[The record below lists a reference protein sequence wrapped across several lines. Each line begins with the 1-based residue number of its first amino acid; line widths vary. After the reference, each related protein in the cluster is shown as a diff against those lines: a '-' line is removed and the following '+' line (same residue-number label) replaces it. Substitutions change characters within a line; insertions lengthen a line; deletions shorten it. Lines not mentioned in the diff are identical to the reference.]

1 MAANDS
7 DTAVCMAVPP
17 REPSLSNEQRHA
29 LALLA
34 SFPHGITEELL
45 VLAHGFDRAMIA
57 GLVHEGVATKEREV
71 VTGPGRAVIEVVR
84 IRITDAGRMAL
95 EG

>member
-1 MAANDS
+1 MAAS
-7 DTAVCMAVPP
+7 PGE
-17 REPSLSNEQRHA
+17 RSFSREQRSA

-34 SFPHGITEELL
+34 NFPNGITEELL

-57 GLVHEGVATKEREV
+57 GLVHGGLATAEREV
-71 VTGPGRAVIEVVR
+71 VTGPGSALIEVVR
-84 IRITDAGRMAL
+84 IKITQAGRMAL